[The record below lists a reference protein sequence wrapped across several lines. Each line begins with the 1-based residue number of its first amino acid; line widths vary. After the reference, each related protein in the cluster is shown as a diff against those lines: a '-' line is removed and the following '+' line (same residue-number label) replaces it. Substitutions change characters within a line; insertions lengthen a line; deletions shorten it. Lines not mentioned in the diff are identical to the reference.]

1 MADFLLDDRA
11 RLAAELSEKK
21 AKLARLERE
30 LEALQDRKTQARMAE
45 EFLAAHYAG
54 IMKQHPIDRSQEAEI
69 DRTIKEK
76 RAAVDGALK
85 AYCDAFSAADAELR
99 EAAVRHETYLYGY
112 DLPSSERYTSYDA
125 FQKTVRAKDKS
136 EVAFYKKLEKER
148 SDKKKAAGKA

>member
-85 AYCDAFSAADAELR
+85 AYSEL
-99 EAAVRHETYLYGY
+99 LGI
-112 DLPSSERYTSYDA
+112 
-125 FQKTVRAKDKS
+125 
-136 EVAFYKKLEKER
+136 
-148 SDKKKAAGKA
+148 